1 MLQYSL
7 NPTALNVE
15 LASQESAGDMW
26 DIDVMRLPRFPRD
39 SDEKQLMVF
48 AVRDCDSGKVIFAK
62 AIRKAEFTSGLV
74 SETLKGL
81 TEEYGW
87 PKHICIDWSV
97 PQAGLRDLLAK
108 ETRILELR
116 YVTIGLMPGSVE
128 LFFKTLLRKSHEM
141 PFISGESSAEERN
154 SWLNDMMVMFNA
166 REKR

>member
-62 AIRKAEFTSGLV
+62 AIRKA
-74 SETLKGL
+74 
-81 TEEYGW
+81 EYGW

-141 PFISGESSAEERN
+141 PFISGESSAEEIN